1 MRDFG
6 KACAVCGENW
16 HREWQCDK
24 DKLVTFQSK
33 VSCQICGDGGHPT
46 IDCPQKH
53 SGTDLGQG
61 KVLDKEY
68 LSFLEELND
77 GLGSAASA
85 PPPATFSGKMPL
97 PSSQASVHGI
107 GLPFWLL
114 GCMYLVCLLF
124 ITTSHLSAG
133 MLVSLL
139 QPLLI
144 V

>member
-1 MRDFG
+1 M
-6 KACAVCGENW
+6 
-16 HREWQCDK
+16 
-24 DKLVTFQSK
+24 
-33 VSCQICGDGGHPT
+33 
-46 IDCPQKH
+46 
-53 SGTDLGQG
+53 
-61 KVLDKEY
+61 DKEY
-68 LSFLEELND
+68 LSFLEELNN
-77 GLGSAASA
+77 GLGSAAPA

-107 GLPFWLL
+107 GLPFWLF